1 MDSERPPEL
10 DEAALEEYEFLL
22 EEQAFPFEE
31 QAIAIHEANASRAQ
45 NGIYDDWIE
54 ASYRE
59 LASLVP
65 GRYARNERGEDV
77 VRLVL

>member
-1 MDSERPPEL
+1 MESERPPEL
-10 DEAALEEYEFLL
+10 EAAALEEYEFLL

-31 QAIAIHEANASRAQ
+31 QAIEIHEANASRARH
-45 NGIYDDWIE
+45 GEYDDWVE

-59 LASLVP
+59 LAALVP
-65 GRYARNERGEDV
+65 GRYARNERGADV